1 MSTPKS
7 KDSPSA
13 LALTAAKGFCMGAAD
28 VVPGVSG
35 GTMAF
40 ILGIY
45 QRLLEA
51 IRAFDLTAARLALTF
66 KLRELIVR
74 VDLVFLL
81 ALGLGIGSALLF
93 FTRVVP
99 LPTLIRTH
107 PEHIYALFFGLIAG
121 SIVILAREL
130 GRLSAHDWI
139 AIVAGALVGFAVINM
154 VPFETPEASWFV
166 FVAGALAISAM
177 ILPGISGSFI
187 LLLLQKYAYIFDAIG
202 RFDFSIIIPFGLGC
216 ATGLMLFSR
225 ILAWLLRHFYRA
237 TLVTIIGILVASLW
251 RIWPFQDRQ
260 YVVVRDKERLMASFP
275 EIPGQFA
282 DTEIAALGLALLGL
296 VAVLMLQFIA
306 TRKRAP

>member
-66 KLRELIVR
+66 KLRELIAR

-121 SIVILAREL
+121 SIVILVREL
-130 GRLSAHDWI
+130 GRLSANDWI

-177 ILPGISGSFI
+177 ILPGVSGSFI

-216 ATGLMLFSR
+216 ATGLLLFSR

>member
-1 MSTPKS
+1 
-7 KDSPSA
+7 
-13 LALTAAKGFCMGAAD
+13 MGAAD

-66 KLRELIVR
+66 KLRELIAR

-121 SIVILAREL
+121 SIVILVREL
-130 GRLSAHDWI
+130 GRLSANDWI

-216 ATGLMLFSR
+216 ATGLLLFSR

-282 DTEIAALGLALLGL
+282 DTEIAALGLAFLGL

>member
-121 SIVILAREL
+121 SIVILVREL
-130 GRLSAHDWI
+130 GRLRANDWI

-216 ATGLMLFSR
+216 ATGLLLFSR

>member
-66 KLRELIVR
+66 KLRELIAR

-121 SIVILAREL
+121 SIVILVREL
-130 GRLSAHDWI
+130 GRLSANDWI

-177 ILPGISGSFI
+177 ILPGVSGSFI

-216 ATGLMLFSR
+216 ATGLLLFSR

-275 EIPGQFA
+275 EIPCQFA

>member
-66 KLRELIVR
+66 KLRELIDR

-121 SIVILAREL
+121 SIVILVREL
-130 GRLSAHDWI
+130 GRLSANDWI

-177 ILPGISGSFI
+177 ILPGVSGSFI

-216 ATGLMLFSR
+216 ATGLLLFSR

-275 EIPGQFA
+275 EIPCQFA

>member
-1 MSTPKS
+1 
-7 KDSPSA
+7 
-13 LALTAAKGFCMGAAD
+13 MGAAD

-121 SIVILAREL
+121 SIVILVREL
-130 GRLSAHDWI
+130 GRLSANDWI

-177 ILPGISGSFI
+177 IMPGISGSFI

-216 ATGLMLFSR
+216 ATGLLLFSR

-296 VAVLMLQFIA
+296 VTVLMLQFIA

>member
-81 ALGLGIGSALLF
+81 ALGLGIGSALCS
-93 FTRVVP
+93 
-99 LPTLIRTH
+99 LP
-107 PEHIYALFFGLIAG
+107 
-121 SIVILAREL
+121 
-130 GRLSAHDWI
+130 
-139 AIVAGALVGFAVINM
+139 
-154 VPFETPEASWFV
+154 ASCHC
-166 FVAGALAISAM
+166 
-177 ILPGISGSFI
+177 
-187 LLLLQKYAYIFDAIG
+187 
-202 RFDFSIIIPFGLGC
+202 R
-216 ATGLMLFSR
+216 R
-225 ILAWLLRHFYRA
+225 
-237 TLVTIIGILVASLW
+237 
-251 RIWPFQDRQ
+251 
-260 YVVVRDKERLMASFP
+260 
-275 EIPGQFA
+275 
-282 DTEIAALGLALLGL
+282 
-296 VAVLMLQFIA
+296 
-306 TRKRAP
+306 

>member
-66 KLRELIVR
+66 KLRELIAR

-121 SIVILAREL
+121 SIVILVREL
-130 GRLSAHDWI
+130 GRLSANDGI

-216 ATGLMLFSR
+216 ATGLLLFSR

-275 EIPGQFA
+275 ELPGQFA

>member
-66 KLRELIVR
+66 KLRELIAR

-121 SIVILAREL
+121 SIVILVREL
-130 GRLSAHDWI
+130 GRLSANDGI

-216 ATGLMLFSR
+216 ATGLLLFSR

>member
-66 KLRELIVR
+66 KLRELIAR

-121 SIVILAREL
+121 SIVILVREL
-130 GRLSAHDWI
+130 GRLSANDWI

-216 ATGLMLFSR
+216 ATGLLLFSR

>member
-35 GTMAF
+35 GTMPF

-66 KLRELIVR
+66 KLRELIAR

-107 PEHIYALFFGLIAG
+107 PEHIYALFFGLITG
-121 SIVILAREL
+121 SIVILVREL
-130 GRLSAHDWI
+130 GRLRANDWI

-216 ATGLMLFSR
+216 ATGLLLFSR

-282 DTEIAALGLALLGL
+282 DTETAALGLALLGL

>member
-66 KLRELIVR
+66 KLRELIDR

-121 SIVILAREL
+121 PIVILVREL
-130 GRLSAHDWI
+130 GRLSANDWI

-177 ILPGISGSFI
+177 ILPGVSGSFI

-216 ATGLMLFSR
+216 ATGLLLFSR

-275 EIPGQFA
+275 EIPCQFA

>member
-1 MSTPKS
+1 
-7 KDSPSA
+7 
-13 LALTAAKGFCMGAAD
+13 MGAAD

-66 KLRELIVR
+66 KLRELTVR

-121 SIVILAREL
+121 SIVILVREL
-130 GRLSAHDWI
+130 GRLSANDWI
-139 AIVAGALVGFAVINM
+139 AMVAGALVGFAAINM

-202 RFDFSIIIPFGLGC
+202 RFEFSIIIPFGLGC
-216 ATGLMLFSR
+216 ATGLLLFSR

>member
-66 KLRELIVR
+66 KLRELIAR

-121 SIVILAREL
+121 SIVILVREL
-130 GRLSAHDWI
+130 GRLSANDWI

-177 ILPGISGSFI
+177 ILPGVSGSFI

-216 ATGLMLFSR
+216 ATGLLLFSR

-275 EIPGQFA
+275 EIPCQFA
-282 DTEIAALGLALLGL
+282 DTEIAALGLAFLGL

>member
-66 KLRELIVR
+66 KLRELIDR

-121 SIVILAREL
+121 SIVILVREL
-130 GRLSAHDWI
+130 GRLSANDWI

-177 ILPGISGSFI
+177 ILPGVSGSFI

-216 ATGLMLFSR
+216 ATGLLLFSR

-275 EIPGQFA
+275 EIPCQFA
-282 DTEIAALGLALLGL
+282 DTEIAALGLAFLGL

>member
-66 KLRELIVR
+66 KLRELIAR

-121 SIVILAREL
+121 SIVILVREL
-130 GRLSAHDWI
+130 GRLSANDWI

-216 ATGLMLFSR
+216 ATGLLLFSR

-282 DTEIAALGLALLGL
+282 DTEIAALGLAFLGL

>member
-1 MSTPKS
+1 MI
-7 KDSPSA
+7 
-13 LALTAAKGFCMGAAD
+13 LTATEF
-28 VVPGVSG
+28 
-35 GTMAF
+35 
-40 ILGIY
+40 
-45 QRLLEA
+45 
-51 IRAFDLTAARLALTF
+51 ALTF
-66 KLRELIVR
+66 KLRKFIVR

-93 FTRVVP
+93 FTASLRADF
-99 LPTLIRTH
+99 RTH

-121 SIVILAREL
+121 SIVILVREL
-130 GRLSAHDWI
+130 GRLRANDWI
-139 AIVAGALVGFAVINM
+139 AMVAGALSGVAVINM

-177 ILPGISGSFI
+177 ILPPGISGSFFI

-202 RFDFSIIIPFGLGC
+202 RFDFNIVFRLGSAVQRGCCYSAAFWLGC
-216 ATGLMLFSR
+216 YGIF
-225 ILAWLLRHFYRA
+225 IV

-282 DTEIAALGLALLGL
+282 DTEIAALGLALPL
-296 VAVLMLQFIA
+296 
-306 TRKRAP
+306 KRSWPC

>member
-121 SIVILAREL
+121 SIVILVREL
-130 GRLSAHDWI
+130 GRLRANDWI

-187 LLLLQKYAYIFDAIG
+187 LLLLQKYAYIFAAIG

-216 ATGLMLFSR
+216 ATGLLLFSR

-275 EIPGQFA
+275 EIPGLFA
-282 DTEIAALGLALLGL
+282 DTETAALGLALLGL

>member
-121 SIVILAREL
+121 SIVILVREL
-130 GRLSAHDWI
+130 GRLSANDWI

-216 ATGLMLFSR
+216 ATGLLLFSR

>member
-121 SIVILAREL
+121 SIVILVREL
-130 GRLSAHDWI
+130 GRLRANDWI

-216 ATGLMLFSR
+216 ATGLLLFSR

-282 DTEIAALGLALLGL
+282 DTETAALGLALLGL